1 MLSTFVERYVA
12 EQVEEEIVIKCAIAS
27 ELCHRLGILLNH
39 FVVKKIVAGRH
50 AGESAV
56 PGRLEETDLAVE
68 FMFVGRDIEV
78 APADT
83 DAIRHAPEVGGHVGK
98 VGEAEP
104 SPHKFAK

>member
-1 MLSTFVERYVA
+1 MEIYPILNKPGKGKYVFIFILNER
-12 EQVEEEIVIKCAIAS
+12 
-27 ELCHRLGILLNH
+27 
-39 FVVKKIVAGRH
+39 
-50 AGESAV
+50 AV
-56 PGRLEETDLAVE
+56 
-68 FMFVGRDIEV
+68 RDIEV